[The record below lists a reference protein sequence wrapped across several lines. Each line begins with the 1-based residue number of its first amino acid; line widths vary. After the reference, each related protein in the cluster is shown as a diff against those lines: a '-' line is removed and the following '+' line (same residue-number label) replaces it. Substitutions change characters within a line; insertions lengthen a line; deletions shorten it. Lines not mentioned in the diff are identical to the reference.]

1 MIIDYTSYK
10 KIYTAGE
17 MFTLTASDFHGF
29 AEIRDG
35 IATEVSTGKVLSSKN
50 TYATDLFFT
59 NFYTDRVIADEG
71 ITLPNTNSECTFNL
85 NDNFDYKLFRFKLDK
100 LRENNTYVYSRLFI
114 ASNKLPYTDKL
125 IYAYVPNTYT
135 VDFEIFTS
143 DAETPQFKESVKF
156 ANNHVLSAFG
166 YIVDATAQSNL
177 DYDDRFSL
185 FACTS
190 SNLIC
195 LTGSNTSLNIIENT
209 TGYETVENDLSFNE
223 LGGIASTKKNL
234 YLADTGNNVVI
245 RYEIGGYINNDSA
258 LRNKRNYIELVG
270 GYGGETRATKFD
282 RPTKLAASDT
292 QVAVYDSG
300 NKVIKIFDEE
310 FNYITRI
317 TAIDLRNETMGSF
330 GFDPDFGSLYVV
342 TYRDVTTADI
352 TLRIPYLYRFSGVNY
367 RFTEKIT
374 LNDKIG
380 STEVI
385 NSVTFSGTDSNYW
398 YFSTNKTVYKKFKT
412 RPAEVIGKFKS
423 ERLYMLNKTDNTELV
438 GNTVTTINNRW
449 NFNNINFSQAA
460 FKWNL
465 GLGFGAVGGTSTV
478 SGLLDDNISSF
489 TLFPSNSSY
498 DRAIML
504 TDGRLYFFDEPT
516 HIAYQRVLKDVN
528 YTNYG
533 SEGFSLNSDSF
544 IQQSVINTELF
555 KIVSDTLTLKNNI
568 VGRFT
573 GKYVNNVLELDNY
586 DYNVEFNKLLVQ
598 EIENMYVHANEE
610 NLTSV
615 LNRCFNLVY
624 ELQEKLMNFVKPGVD
639 SKLQPAYTVN
649 GVIEI

>member
-352 TLRIPYLYRFSGVNY
+352 TSRIPYLYRFSGVNY

-423 ERLYMLNKTDNTELV
+423 ERLYLLNKTDNTELV

>member
-423 ERLYMLNKTDNTELV
+423 ERLYLLNKTDNTELV

>member
-1 MIIDYTSYK
+1 MIDYTSYK

-17 MFTLTASDFHGF
+17 MFTLTASDFYGF
-29 AEIRDG
+29 AEITDG
-35 IATEVSTGKVLSSKN
+35 IATEVSTGKALSSKN

-59 NFYTDRVIADEG
+59 NFYTDRVIADDG
-71 ITLPNTNSECTFNL
+71 ITLPNTESECNFNL
-85 NDNFDYKLFRFKLDK
+85 NDNFDYKLFQFKLDK

-114 ASNKLPYTDKL
+114 ASNKLPYADTLRYASVSAANTTDFKIL
-125 IYAYVPNTYT
+125 
-135 VDFEIFTS
+135 TS
-143 DAETPQFKESVKF
+143 DDANPQFKENIKF
-156 ANNHVLSAFG
+156 ANNHFLSAFG
-166 YIVDATAQSNL
+166 YIVDATAQTNL
-177 DYDDRFSL
+177 DYDDHFSL

-195 LTGSNTSLNIIENT
+195 LTGSNTNLEIIENT
-209 TGYETVENDLSFNE
+209 TGYESVENDLEFKE
-223 LGGIASTKKNL
+223 LGGIASTKNNL

-245 RYEIGGYINNDSA
+245 RYEIGGYSNNDSA

-300 NKVIKIFDEE
+300 NKVVKIFDEE

-342 TYRDVTTADI
+342 TYRDVTTKEI
-352 TLRIPYLYRFSGVNY
+352 TSRIPYLYRFSGRNY
-367 RFTEKIT
+367 RFKEKIT
-374 LNDKIG
+374 LDDKLDN
-380 STEVI
+380 TEVI
-385 NSVTFSGTDSNYW
+385 NNVTFSGTDSNYW

-412 RPAEVIGKFKS
+412 RPAEVIGKFRT
-423 ERLYMLNKTDNTELV
+423 ERLYLLNNTDNTEV
-438 GNTVTTINNRW
+438 IDDTVTTINNRW
-449 NFNNINFSQAA
+449 NFNDINFSQAE
-460 FKWNL
+460 FVWNL
-465 GLGFGAVGGTSTV
+465 GTDFGDVPNTAKV
-478 SGLLDDNISSF
+478 SGLLDDKISSF
-489 TLFPSNSSY
+489 SLFPSISSY

-516 HIAYQRVLKDVN
+516 SKAYQRVLKDVN

-533 SEGFSLNSDSF
+533 SQGFSLNSDSF

-555 KIVSDTLTLKNNI
+555 KVVSDTLTLKNNV

-586 DYNVEFNKLLVQ
+586 DYSVKFDKFLVQ
-598 EIENMYVHANEE
+598 EIENLYIHANEE

-615 LNRCFNLVY
+615 LNRCFDLIY
-624 ELQEKLMNFVKPGVD
+624 EVQEKLMNLIKPSVD
-639 SKLQPAYTVN
+639 SKVQPSYTVN
-649 GVIEI
+649 GIIEI